1 MRKMRLQII
10 VMMLLLC
17 GAAGMMAGFAGI
29 TESNRNESAPHA
41 REASTSVSGG
51 TGEKDIDGTT
61 GVRLAAEESDLTLLT
76 VLGQEHMEPSAK
88 LTVKIQGEMINSIP
102 KDQAKKAAE
111 QLARTMGLSGITTS
125 QLQGNEVFQAEG
137 VLSGVS
143 VQLDWALTKEEHSYI
158 RAMLVGEAA
167 GQTREMMAL
176 QQQIQEM
183 MKQAGVP
190 NTWNA
195 SIQGYATET
204 ASVDATMA
212 QVEEAVAQKLPLRSV
227 EDYAD
232 DKTQSRS
239 YEVPSLGA
247 FVMSGDTSIHMQIA
261 VHEDSMKKSSRI
273 TIGFPVITIE
283 Y

>member
-1 MRKMRLQII
+1 MRKMRIQIM

-17 GAAGMMAGFAGI
+17 GAAGMMAGFAG
-29 TESNRNESAPHA
+29 TADSNRNESAPHA
-41 REASTSVSGG
+41 GEAPASASGG
-51 TGEKDIDGTT
+51 TEETGVNGTT
-61 GVRLAAEESDLTLLT
+61 GAGEAAKSDLTLLAA
-76 VLGQEHMEPSAK
+76 LGEEHMEPSAI

-102 KDQAKKAAE
+102 KDQAKTTAE

-143 VQLDWALTKEEHSYI
+143 VHLDWAFTKEGHSYV

-167 GQTREMMAL
+167 GQSREMMTL

-183 MKQAGVP
+183 MKQAGIP

-195 SIQGYATET
+195 SIQGYASET
-204 ASVDATMA
+204 ASVDGTMA
-212 QVEEAVAQKLPLRSV
+212 QVEEAVAQKLALRPV

-232 DKTQSRS
+232 DTTQSRS

-247 FVMSGDTSIHMQIA
+247 FVMSGDTPIHMQIA

>member
-1 MRKMRLQII
+1 MRKMRLQIV

-17 GAAGMMAGFAGI
+17 GAAGMMAGFAGT
-29 TESNRNESAPHA
+29 TESKRNESVPHA
-41 REASTSVSGG
+41 IETSTLVSSG
-51 TGEKDIDGTT
+51 TGEKGVDGTT
-61 GVRLAAEESDLTLLT
+61 GAGVAADSDLTLLAA
-76 VLGQEHMEPSAK
+76 LGQEHMEASAV

-102 KDQAKKAAE
+102 KDQAKTAAE

-125 QLQGNEVFQAEG
+125 PLQGNEVFQAEG

-143 VQLDWALTKEEHSYI
+143 VHLDWALTKAGHSYV

-167 GQTREMMAL
+167 GQTREMIAL

-183 MKQAGVP
+183 MKQAGIP

-195 SIQGYATET
+195 SIQGYASET
-204 ASVDATMA
+204 ASVDGTMA
-212 QVEEAVAQKLPLRSV
+212 QVEETVAQKFPLRSV

-232 DKTQSRS
+232 NKTRSRS
-239 YEVPSLGA
+239 YEAPSLHA
-247 FVMSGDTSIHMQIA
+247 SVMSGDTPIHMQIA

>member
-1 MRKMRLQII
+1 MRKMRLQIM

-17 GAAGMMAGFAGI
+17 GAAGMMAGFAGT
-29 TESNRNESAPHA
+29 TESNRNESAPRA
-41 REASTSVSGG
+41 REASTSASGG

-61 GVRLAAEESDLTLLT
+61 GAGGATESDLTLLT
-76 VLGQEHMEPSAK
+76 ALGQEYMEPSAM
-88 LTVKIQGEMINSIP
+88 LTVKIQGEMINSVP
-102 KDQAKKAAE
+102 KDQAKTAAE

-125 QLQGNEVFQAEG
+125 KLQGNEVFQAEG

-143 VQLDWALTKEEHSYI
+143 VHLDWALTKVGHSYI
-158 RAMLVGEAA
+158 RSMLVGEAA
-167 GQTREMMAL
+167 GQTREMMVL

-183 MKQAGVP
+183 MNQAGIP

-212 QVEEAVAQKLPLRSV
+212 QVEEAAAQTLPLRSV
-227 EDYAD
+227 EGYAD
-232 DKTQSRS
+232 DTTRSRS
-239 YEVPSLGA
+239 YEAPSLGA
-247 FVMSGDTSIHMQIA
+247 FVMSGDTPIHMQIA

>member
-17 GAAGMMAGFAGI
+17 GAAGMMAGFAGT
-29 TESNRNESAPHA
+29 TESNRNESAPHT
-41 REASTSVSGG
+41 REASTSASGG

-61 GVRLAAEESDLTLLT
+61 GAGVAAESDLTLLT
-76 VLGQEHMEPSAK
+76 ALGQEHMEPSAM
-88 LTVKIQGEMINSIP
+88 LTVKIQGEMINSVP
-102 KDQAKKAAE
+102 KDQAKTAAE
-111 QLARTMGLSGITTS
+111 HLARTMGLSGITMS

-137 VLSGVS
+137 LLSGVS
-143 VQLDWALTKEEHSYI
+143 VHLDWALTKEGHSYI

-183 MKQAGVP
+183 MKQAGIP

-204 ASVDATMA
+204 ASVDGTMA
-212 QVEEAVAQKLPLRSV
+212 QVEEAVAQKILLRSV

-247 FVMSGDTSIHMQIA
+247 FVMSGDTPIHMQIA

>member
-1 MRKMRLQII
+1 MRKMRLQIV

-17 GAAGMMAGFAGI
+17 GAAGMMAGFAGT
-29 TESNRNESAPHA
+29 TESKRNESVPHVI
-41 REASTSVSGG
+41 EGSTLVSSG
-51 TGEKDIDGTT
+51 TGEKGVDGTAGA
-61 GVRLAAEESDLTLLT
+61 GVTADSDLTLLAA
-76 VLGQEHMEPSAK
+76 LGQEHMEASAM

-102 KDQAKKAAE
+102 KDQAKTAAE

-125 QLQGNEVFQAEG
+125 PLQGNEVFQAEG

-143 VQLDWALTKEEHSYI
+143 VHLDWALTKAGHSYV

-167 GQTREMMAL
+167 GQTREMIAL

-183 MKQAGVP
+183 MKQAGIP

-195 SIQGYATET
+195 SIQGYASET
-204 ASVDATMA
+204 ASVDGTMA
-212 QVEEAVAQKLPLRSV
+212 QVEETVAQKFPLRSV

-232 DKTQSRS
+232 DNTRSRS
-239 YEVPSLGA
+239 YEVPSLHA
-247 FVMSGDTSIHMQIA
+247 SVISGDTPIHMQIA

>member
-17 GAAGMMAGFAGI
+17 GAAGMMAGFAGT

-41 REASTSVSGG
+41 REASTSASDG

-61 GVRLAAEESDLTLLT
+61 GVGVAAESDLTLLT
-76 VLGQEHMEPSAK
+76 TLGQEHMEPSAM
-88 LTVKIQGEMINSIP
+88 LTVKIQGEMINSVP
-102 KDQAKKAAE
+102 KDQAKTAAE

-137 VLSGVS
+137 LLSGVS
-143 VQLDWALTKEEHSYI
+143 VHLDWALTKEGHSYI

-183 MKQAGVP
+183 MKQTGIP

-195 SIQGYATET
+195 SIQGYATKT
-204 ASVDATMA
+204 ASVDGTMA
-212 QVEEAVAQKLPLRSV
+212 QVEEAAAQKLSLRSV

-232 DKTQSRS
+232 DKTRSRS

-247 FVMSGDTSIHMQIA
+247 FVMSGDTPIHMQIA
-261 VHEDSMKKSSRI
+261 VHEDSMKKTSRI

>member
-17 GAAGMMAGFAGI
+17 GAAGMMAGFAG
-29 TESNRNESAPHA
+29 TADSNRNESAPYA
-41 REASTSVSGG
+41 GEASASALRGTEESSVNGI
-51 TGEKDIDGTT
+51 TRAGE
-61 GVRLAAEESDLTLLT
+61 AAESDLTLLAA
-76 VLGQEHMEPSAK
+76 LGQEHMEPSAI

-102 KDQAKKAAE
+102 KDQAKTTAE

-143 VQLDWALTKEEHSYI
+143 VHLDWAFTTEGHSYV
-158 RAMLVGEAA
+158 RAMLVGDAA
-167 GQTREMMAL
+167 GQSRDMMTL

-183 MKQAGVP
+183 MKQAGIP
-190 NTWNA
+190 NSWNA
-195 SIQGYATET
+195 SIQGYASET
-204 ASVDATMA
+204 ASVDGTMA
-212 QVEEAVAQKLPLRSV
+212 QVEGAVAQKLSLRPV

-232 DKTQSRS
+232 DTTQSRS

-247 FVMSGDTSIHMQIA
+247 FVMSGDTPIHMQIA

>member
-17 GAAGMMAGFAGI
+17 GAAGMMAGFAGT

-41 REASTSVSGG
+41 REASTSASDG

-61 GVRLAAEESDLTLLT
+61 GVGVAAESDLTLLT
-76 VLGQEHMEPSAK
+76 TLGQEHMEPSAM
-88 LTVKIQGEMINSIP
+88 LTVKIQGEMINSVL
-102 KDQAKKAAE
+102 KDQAKTAAE

-137 VLSGVS
+137 FLSGVS
-143 VQLDWALTKEEHSYI
+143 VHLDWALTKEGHSYI

-183 MKQAGVP
+183 MKQTGIP

-212 QVEEAVAQKLPLRSV
+212 QVEEAAAQKLSLRSV

-247 FVMSGDTSIHMQIA
+247 FVMSGDTPIHMQIA

>member
-17 GAAGMMAGFAGI
+17 GAAGMMAGFAGT
-29 TESNRNESAPHA
+29 TESNRNESALHA
-41 REASTSVSGG
+41 GEASTSALGG

-61 GVRLAAEESDLTLLT
+61 GVGGAAESDLTLLT
-76 VLGQEHMEPSAK
+76 ALGQEHMEPSAM
-88 LTVKIQGEMINSIP
+88 LTVKIQGEMINSVP
-102 KDQAKKAAE
+102 KDQAKTAAE
-111 QLARTMGLSGITTS
+111 QLARTMGLSGMTTS

-137 VLSGVS
+137 LLSGVS
-143 VQLDWALTKEEHSYI
+143 MHLDWALTKEGHSYI

-183 MKQAGVP
+183 MKQAGIP

-204 ASVDATMA
+204 ASVEGTMA
-212 QVEEAVAQKLPLRSV
+212 QVEEAVAQKILLRSV

-247 FVMSGDTSIHMQIA
+247 FVMSGDTPIHMQIA

>member
-17 GAAGMMAGFAGI
+17 GAAGMMAGFAGT
-29 TESNRNESAPHA
+29 TESNRNESAPHT
-41 REASTSVSGG
+41 REASTSASGG
-51 TGEKDIDGTT
+51 TGENDIDGTT
-61 GVRLAAEESDLTLLT
+61 GAGVAAESDLTLLT
-76 VLGQEHMEPSAK
+76 ALGQEHMEPSAM
-88 LTVKIQGEMINSIP
+88 LTVKIQGEMINSVP
-102 KDQAKKAAE
+102 KDQAKTAVE
-111 QLARTMGLSGITTS
+111 HLARTMGLSGITTS

-137 VLSGVS
+137 LLSGVS
-143 VQLDWALTKEEHSYI
+143 VHLDWALTKEGHSYI

-183 MKQAGVP
+183 MKQAGIP

-204 ASVDATMA
+204 ASVDGTMA
-212 QVEEAVAQKLPLRSV
+212 QVEEAVAQKLLLRSV
-227 EDYAD
+227 EDYTD

-247 FVMSGDTSIHMQIA
+247 FVMSGDTPIHMQIA

>member
-17 GAAGMMAGFAGI
+17 GAAAMMAGFAG
-29 TESNRNESAPHA
+29 TTDSNRNESAPHA
-41 REASTSVSGG
+41 GEASASGG
-51 TGEKDIDGTT
+51 TVET
-61 GVRLAAEESDLTLLT
+61 GVNGITRAGEAAESDLILLAA
-76 VLGQEHMEPSAK
+76 LGQEHMKSSAI
-88 LTVKIQGEMINSIP
+88 LTVKIQGEMINSIS
-102 KDQAKKAAE
+102 KDQAKTTAE

-125 QLQGNEVFQAEG
+125 ELQGNEVFQAEG

-143 VQLDWALTKEEHSYI
+143 VHLDWAFTKEGHSYV

-167 GQTREMMAL
+167 GQSREMMTL

-183 MKQAGVP
+183 MKQAGIP
-190 NTWNA
+190 NSWNA
-195 SIQGYATET
+195 SIQGYASET
-204 ASVDATMA
+204 ASVDGTMA
-212 QVEEAVAQKLPLRSV
+212 QVEEAVAQKLSLRPV

-232 DKTQSRS
+232 DTTQSRS

-247 FVMSGDTSIHMQIA
+247 FVMSGDTPIHMQIA